1 MFVMTTTNM
10 NMKTRIHT
18 LAGDAGTLLSRAQ
31 PRWLVWLT
39 GGVALAVL
47 VKIALVASQ
56 IFAILNA
63 TYDACVT

>member
-18 LAGDAGTLLSRAQ
+18 LAGAAGTLFDRAQ

-39 GGVALAVL
+39 GVVALAVL

-56 IFAILNA
+56 VFAILNA
-63 TYDACVT
+63 VYDAGLT